1 MTKPM
6 QFVRLEDCAETLN
19 RQGAQPPLDAQ
30 TFALILTRDC
40 TDSQRGQVAD
50 EIYKYQATFGEI

>member
-1 MTKPM
+1 MQKPM

-19 RQGAQPPLDAQ
+19 RQGAKPELDTQ

-40 TDSQRGQVAD
+40 TDKQRCQVAE
-50 EIYKYQATFGEI
+50 EIYSYQAKFGEI